1 MFPRA
6 TDDGTNS
13 NKFFHTWGRGVSKMG
28 SVRCGRCG
36 FVSFA
41 NAEHCKQCGN
51 ALPSAQ
57 AGAGAQHYPVPFQ
70 AFEGGAKKR
79 VGLAVASL
87 VLGVVGLPTLGLFG
101 VGAITGIILGTMALM
116 RVNKRPQEYG
126 GRGLAIG
133 GIVVNAV
140 SLLIIPVVGII
151 AAIAIPNLLASRRA
165 ANEGSAI
172 SNVRALAQA
181 EAVFSSTH
189 DGTPGAYDDL
199 KKAGLLAE
207 ELQHNESHGYS
218 FDVNVEGNNFVV
230 LATPV
235 KYPASGVRSF
245 YYSSDDQLIR
255 AGNERGARASN
266 ETAPLAEYSAPPGR
280 AGTYSPGAGD
290 GREAAGLNP

>member
-1 MFPRA
+1 
-6 TDDGTNS
+6 
-13 NKFFHTWGRGVSKMG
+13 MG

-41 NAEHCKQCGN
+41 DAEHCKQCGN
-51 ALPSAQ
+51 ALPLAR

-70 AFEGGAKKR
+70 AFEDGTKKR

-87 VLGVVGLPTLGLFG
+87 VLGVVGLPTLGLLG
-101 VGAITGIILGTMALM
+101 VGAITGLVLGTMALM
-116 RVNKRPQEYG
+116 RVNKRPHEYG

-151 AAIAIPNLLASRRA
+151 AAVAIPNLLASRRA

-172 SNVRALAQA
+172 SNVRALARA
-181 EAVFSSTH
+181 EEVFTSTH
-189 DGTPGAYDDL
+189 DGTPGIYDDL
-199 KKAGLLAE
+199 KNAGLLTE
-207 ELQHNESHGYS
+207 ELLHGESHGYR

-235 KYPASGVRSF
+235 KYPTSGVRSF

-255 AGNERGARASN
+255 AGNERGARATS
-266 ETAPLAEYSAPPGR
+266 ETAPLGEYSAPAGR
-280 AGTYSPGAGD
+280 VGTYAPSAGD
-290 GREAAGLNP
+290 GRAAIGLNP